1 MPKSSKKKAQI
12 SQTGEDLFL
21 RFGIKRVS
29 VEEICREAG
38 VSKMT
43 FYKHFKNKIDL
54 MNAIWQCWMEERYVE
69 MRKIDAQDM
78 TIVDKL
84 LTLFKMKTDFL
95 SSFSPE
101 FIDEA
106 LQLDLDFQVI
116 MDELEAMLKRAQN
129 RGEIRTGLRPFFI
142 LTVLES
148 FYTLS
153 KNSELMSRYNDLLS
167 FRKEA
172 MDFFLY
178 GISPRPHAEEV

>member
-1 MPKSSKKKAQI
+1 MPSKKAQI
-12 SQTGEDLFL
+12 SQAGEALFL

-38 VSKMT
+38 ISKMT

-54 MNAIWQCWMEERYVE
+54 MNDIWQRWMEERCVE
-69 MRKIDAQDM
+69 MKKIDACDM
-78 TIVDKL
+78 TIADKL
-84 LTLFKMKTDFL
+84 LTMFKIKTDFL

-129 RGEIRTGLRPFFI
+129 RGEIRAGIRPFFI
-142 LTVLES
+142 LAVLES
-148 FYTLS
+148 FYALS
-153 KNSELMSRYNDLLS
+153 KNSPLMSHYDDLLS
-167 FRKEA
+167 YRNEA

-178 GISPRPHAEEV
+178 GISPRPHAKKV

>member
-1 MPKSSKKKAQI
+1 MPKLSQKAQI
-12 SQTGEDLFL
+12 RQTGEALFL

-43 FYKHFKNKIDL
+43 FYKHFKSKIDL
-54 MNAIWQCWMEERYVE
+54 MNDIWQRWMEERCVE
-69 MRKIDAQDM
+69 MKKIDVRDM
-78 TIVDKL
+78 TIIDKL
-84 LTLFKMKTDFL
+84 LIMFKMKTDFL

-101 FIDEA
+101 FLNEA

-116 MDELEAMLKRAQN
+116 MDELEAILKRAQH

-142 LTVLES
+142 LSVLES

-153 KNSELMSRYNDLLS
+153 KNSELMSRYRDLRS

-178 GISPRPHAEEV
+178 GISPRPQAEEEE